1 MSLHK
6 FNICFGGEIFFYL
19 HTISGGIGVG
29 KSKPSL
35 FSGGSRRGS
44 GGGGG
49 GGGGGCLNPALR
61 PKYVIFMEY

>member
-49 GGGGGCLNPALR
+49 GGGGGVA
-61 PKYVIFMEY
+61 